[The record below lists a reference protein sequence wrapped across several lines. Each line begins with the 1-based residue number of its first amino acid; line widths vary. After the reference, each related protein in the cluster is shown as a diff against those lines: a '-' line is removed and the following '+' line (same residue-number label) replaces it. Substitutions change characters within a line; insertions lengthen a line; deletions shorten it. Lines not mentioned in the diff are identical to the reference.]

1 MAYSYLVLGAGR
13 QGVASAYDLAR
24 FGNASRVV
32 LADFDRKR
40 AQAGAD
46 KVNDLLH
53 DRVAS
58 AIALDVS
65 NEAAT
70 KQALKGFDVALSAVP
85 YVYNL
90 ALTHAAIAAGVS
102 FCDMG
107 GNTDI
112 VRQQHALDP
121 EARQAGVSVIPDCGM
136 GPGMGNNLAVHAMD
150 LVGDAEEVYLYD
162 GGLPQQPQPPWNY
175 ALTFNIGGLTNEY
188 YGGMTILRDGKLFH
202 APCFTEFE
210 MMDVPPIG
218 KLESFLIAGGASTA
232 PWTFQGKLRT
242 YELKVLRYP
251 GTFAQLKAFSDLGL
265 FDLKPVPVNGKDV
278 VPRELFHALFE
289 PQVRVDDV
297 KDVCIIRAHAKGK
310 KNGRPTEAIVEVI
323 DYYDEVT
330 GFTAMQRLTGW
341 HAAIVAAMMARQ
353 DTPMGSTPL
362 ELAVPAKAFVNE
374 ARKRG
379 FKITEQ
385 VGPIEVIEEA
395 CALDQLTAV

>member
-13 QGVASAYDLAR
+13 QGVAAAYDLAR
-24 FGNASRVV
+24 FGNASRVT
-32 LADFDRKR
+32 LADSDRKR

-46 KVNDLLH
+46 KVNDLVH
-53 DRVAS
+53 NRIAD

-65 NEAAT
+65 DEAAT
-70 KQALKGFDVALSAVP
+70 ARTLKGYDVALSAVP
-85 YVYNL
+85 YIYNL
-90 ALTHAAIAAGVS
+90 ALTRAAIAAGVS

-121 EARQAGVSVIPDCGM
+121 EARKAGVSVIPDCGM
-136 GPGMGNNLAVHAMD
+136 GPGMGNTLAVHAMD
-150 LVGDAEEVYLYD
+150 LVGEAEEVYLYD
-162 GGLPQQPQPPWNY
+162 GGLPQKPLPPWNY

-188 YGGMTILRDGKLFH
+188 YGGMTILREGKLFH

-265 FDLKPVPVNGKDV
+265 FDLKPVPVNGKDL
-278 VPRELFHALFE
+278 VPRELFNALFE

-297 KDVCIIRAHAKGK
+297 RDVCIVRAHAKGK
-310 KNGRPTEAIVEVI
+310 KNGQPTEAIVEVI
-323 DYYDEVT
+323 DYFDEAT

-341 HAAIVAAMMARQ
+341 HTSIVAAMMARE
-353 DTPMGSTPL
+353 DTPKGSIPL
-362 ELAVPAKAFVNE
+362 ELAVPGKAFVIE
-374 ARKRG
+374 AGKRG
-379 FKITEQ
+379 IKITES

-395 CALDQLTAV
+395 CALDQLTTV

>member
-13 QGVASAYDLAR
+13 QGVAAAYDLAR
-24 FGNASRVV
+24 FGNASRVT

-40 AQAGAD
+40 AQTGAD
-46 KVNDLLH
+46 RVNDLLNN
-53 DRVAS
+53 RVAG
-58 AIALDVS
+58 AIGLDVS
-65 NEAAT
+65 DEGAT

-90 ALTHAAIAAGVS
+90 ALTRAAIDAGVS

-121 EARQAGVSVIPDCGM
+121 EARHAGVSVIPDCGM
-136 GPGMGNNLAVHAMD
+136 GPGLGNTLAVHAMD

-188 YGGMTILRDGKLFH
+188 FGGMTILRDGKLFH

-210 MMDVPPIG
+210 VMDVPPIG

-265 FDLKPVPVNGKDV
+265 FDLKAVSVNGKDV

-297 KDVCIIRAHAKGK
+297 KDVCIVRAHAKGK

-323 DYYDEVT
+323 DYYDAAT

-341 HAAIVAAMMARQ
+341 HASIVAVMMARQ
-353 DTPMGSTPL
+353 DTPVGSIPL
-362 ELAVPAKAFVNE
+362 ELAIPGRAFVNE
-374 ARKRG
+374 VKKRG
-379 FKITEQ
+379 IKITEYA
-385 VGPIEVIEEA
+385 GPLEVVEEP